1 MSAQQQTSIRDRK
14 LDDTTSSMCGVTMSD
29 SVEGRTVAEIMEG
42 KPGVQVTRYPAMI
55 RIDADGRLTFDM
67 DEISEALGDDMD
79 PYAFQIEMSTHY
91 GRMEIVDDRTL
102 VLFGNLDEYME
113 EFGAVED

>member
-1 MSAQQQTSIRDRK
+1 MSAQQETSIRDHK
-14 LDDTTSSMCGVTMSD
+14 LDESQSNMCGVTMSD
-29 SVEGRTVAEIMEG
+29 SVEGRTVAEVMEG
-42 KPGVQVTRYPAMI
+42 KPGVRVIRYPAMI

-67 DEISEALGDDMD
+67 DEISEALGSDMD
-79 PYAFQIEMSTHY
+79 PYTFQVEMSTHY